1 MTVAER
7 MVKDGWRRLF
17 DCHREMTMQVA
28 GWSID
33 VSPIGACLVDEA
45 VAFLWNESQGRS
57 HLIQGRYGL
66 RDLAQRAK
74 AAARRLARK
83 GKR

>member
-7 MVKDGWRRLF
+7 MRKDGWRQYANGMWVLDYQGSECVVMAVTSRWRF
-17 DCHREMTMQVA
+17 
-28 GWSID
+28 
-33 VSPIGACLVDEA
+33 GAIAINQFRDRPQFFYAYEA
-45 VAFLWNESQGRS
+45 V
-57 HLIQGRYGL
+57 GL

-83 GKR
+83 GRA

>member
-7 MVKDGWRRLF
+7 MRRDGWYCPMVVSWRHRNLF
-17 DCHREMTMQVA
+17 GMRARVTVDGTSASVGGYGRIVTVYD
-28 GWSID
+28 GD
-33 VSPIGACLVDEA
+33 PI
-45 VAFLWNESQGRS
+45 
-57 HLIQGRYGL
+57 GL

-74 AAARRLARK
+74 SAARRLARK

>member
-7 MVKDGWRRLF
+7 MRKDGWYYDMGDWSRRV
-17 DCHREMTMQVA
+17 CGV
-28 GWSID
+28 
-33 VSPIGACLVDEA
+33 LVVVYRVDA
-45 VAFLWNESQGRS
+45 NESCMETHTQDDGERWY
-57 HLIQGRYGL
+57 QWRRRVGL

>member
-7 MVKDGWRRLF
+7 MRKDGWRLDDGEWVNRI
-17 DCHREMTMQVA
+17 A
-28 GWSID
+28 GVYVIVYNDENGFGYFETHVNEVNGECWYPWSRR
-33 VSPIGACLVDEA
+33 V
-45 VAFLWNESQGRS
+45 
-57 HLIQGRYGL
+57 GL

-83 GKR
+83 GRA